1 MPTRLSPQQP
11 QPQTHGSLS
20 LWRCFLANSLAP
32 FSQGKTGP
40 RLEVA
45 ANRSQGGR
53 QSLGWVA
60 RLGLSV
66 AVLGGVVAPAV
77 GQEGSRLGSIA
88 PGLTDLTVTTPAVT
102 APALIAQSRVTPAEQ
117 QRFTEPG
124 DRNPEFLLNP
134 DDPLNPV
141 TTDPLFPAILQSRP
155 FSPLERQAFQTQLE
169 ALDTQA
175 QAAYEEGE
183 SLTAFTLWFRLLR
196 LQPFLEDPLEEVTTL
211 GRVGE
216 LAWEQGQSAWVVTI
230 TDRLVAL
237 ETELLAPGPSAIDPN
252 LRTNPD
258 LTADP
263 SLDRN
268 PSLDPDRSL
277 LQLAFARSYGQVR
290 ALPQAIAL
298 TQQLLST
305 ARDRQDLTAQV
316 LTLAQLSQLQAG
328 SLDYIAAAQTTAEL
342 LDLVQA
348 NPSLDLRPLRL
359 WRTPRPRTGPAAT
372 APPPR
377 LNRAKVRLQ
386 EEQRLWE
393 DRAVFWDLAQDWSI
407 ALEAQRDL
415 AVFYSR
421 AAVTEPDLALKAPE
435 SLVKQAQ
442 YQALLGDRD
451 GAIATYRQAYSQAQ
465 TLKLY
470 EVAREILQ
478 DLISLY
484 RVEENLDQVL
494 ALYRTLL
501 KTHQV
506 ADDAYGM
513 VATYQELGLFYRD
526 YASADAALEVLRRAL
541 GIAERIDFRVEEIK
555 TQIEVIETPLEE
567 QLLAARS
574 QVETGD
580 IAGAIAAY
588 DHIYEL
594 AQFFQRR
601 DLQQQVLWDRLTL
614 YQDAIQQDPAIVGL
628 ILQTINREESSTPE
642 APPTSEDRPTLADL
656 TLATYGQLLT
666 LYQQEQDRPGLLETY
681 RQLGNFY
688 LQNPD
693 LEQSRSL
700 ARSNFQQALA
710 LVEQL
715 LYFSPNPP
723 EDPLALAEQLQGFR
737 DQIRAIDRS
746 LKQEPE
752 LTEQEKQE
760 ALETTAQAQ

>member
-1 MPTRLSPQQP
+1 M
-11 QPQTHGSLS
+11 
-20 LWRCFLANSLAP
+20 
-32 FSQGKTGP
+32 
-40 RLEVA
+40 E
-45 ANRSQGGR
+45 
-53 QSLGWVA
+53 
-60 RLGLSV
+60 LGLSLV
-66 AVLGGVVAPAV
+66 MLGGVAAPALS
-77 GQEGSRLGSIA
+77 QENSPLGWPAQASFTA
-88 PGLTDLTVTTPAVT
+88 HGLTATQGVT
-102 APALIAQSRVTPAEQ
+102 APFLIAQSRVTPAEQ
-117 QRFTEPG
+117 QRFGEPG
-124 DRNPEFLLNP
+124 DRSPEFLLNP

-155 FSPLERQAFQTQLE
+155 FSPLERQAFQSQLDT
-169 ALDTQA
+169 LDTQA
-175 QAAYEEGE
+175 QAAYEQGDRP
-183 SLTAFTLWFRLLR
+183 TAFTLWFRLLR
-196 LQPFLEDPLEEVTTL
+196 LQPFLEDPLAEVTTL

-237 ETELLAPGPSAIDPN
+237 ETELLAPVPSAIEANPS
-252 LRTNPD
+252 TNP
-258 LTADP
+258 AP
-263 SLDRN
+263 SPDRN
-268 PSLDPDRSL
+268 PDRNNSLDPDRSL
-277 LQLAFARSYGQVR
+277 LQLAFARSYSQVR

-298 TQQLLST
+298 TQQLLT
-305 ARDRQDLTAQV
+305 LARDRQNLTAQV

-328 SLDYIAAAQTTAEL
+328 SLDYIAAAQTTTEL

-393 DRAVFWDLAQDWSI
+393 DRAVLWDLAQDWTI
-407 ALEAQRDL
+407 ALGAQRDL
-415 AVFYSR
+415 AAFYSR
-421 AAVTEPDLALKAPE
+421 AALTEPDLALKAPE

-442 YQALLGDRD
+442 YQNRLGDRE
-451 GAIATYRQAYSQAQ
+451 GAIATYRQAYGQAQ

-580 IAGAIAAY
+580 ITGAIAAY
-588 DHIYEL
+588 DHIYDL

-614 YQDAIQQDPAIVGL
+614 YQDAIQQDPAIVAL
-628 ILQTINREESSTPE
+628 ILQTINGDDS
-642 APPTSEDRPTLADL
+642 PPLEDSPTLADL

-666 LYQQEQDRPGLLETY
+666 LYQQDQDRPGLLETY

-723 EDPLALAEQLQGFR
+723 EDPTALTEQLQGFR

-752 LTEQEKQE
+752 LTEQEQQE
-760 ALETTAQAQ
+760 ALETAAQTQ